1 MARGTSDRPR
11 PRLAAGELLQ
21 QYVLTV
27 ALLLLAYW
35 SGEVDGIADRLVN
48 AVSSFYFALLTDRV
62 LCVLP
67 AYDHG
72 YQPGLEAAFTP
83 GPNIDWTDV
92 AYWNPTADDAW
103 MDPGFPI
110 YTQFVR
116 SHLDRIGPYNATTLV
131 LRMHRGISVA
141 LFNNPHHRRQME
153 GMGLRPDTAFGCA
166 MAYLFG
172 SLNAATRALAA
183 AEPRLH
189 GIMTDESAIK
199 IGIQIRLGDAKIL
212 AQLQGDNQTAALDDE
227 ARKVVDGF
235 LNCAATLAASV
246 TGLSGPEGPQPET
259 GHQAAGDRVA
269 PGDVAG
275 LQQLLA
281 HGGTDQ
287 RLSDALSPVLLTAA
301 APPPLRPAAPP
312 AGPPLRIYYYL
323 MTDTLAVRQVALES
337 RQWSSTSTSQTMACA
352 ALYWSTAAFGSLRP
366 GPRLYSME
374 IADGTRMAG
383 RGRVVAERASG
394 FRSSDDADTLAAVAA
409 ASRQRV
415 QRSAAFDHDDD
426 VFGVDAAATRDRTA
440 SASTS
445 GHDHPASGARR
456 AVVAGASARRASS
469 ARTPRR
475 AAAESLAAP
484 EHDAEDDDEQELAHH
499 APADANAAALHMN
512 GVAVGVD
519 AAGAAALL
527 LPAVEAAEEKKS
539 HKRGLSRPPGL
550 TEARDRETHDEL
562 RACDDWRDVLDVV
575 ADEAAVEGL
584 SARTSVQALTKLN
597 TLTRNSPGERAELI
611 ALPAFAAL
619 TKLVLDQGVANTMWA
634 LGRMGVYHPP
644 AVEAALGAFRAS
656 AFAYKP
662 QEVAN
667 LLLLGRL
674 DELRPAD
681 LATALY
687 ALAYFNTAPGR
698 AVLTRIAGRV
708 LTLLEQ
714 RTRAR
719 AADAED
725 AEDASFLHP
734 SSSSCAPELAP
745 RLRKAG
751 TRGPARHAM
760 RWRPG
765 TVLNG
770 VELANLY
777 WGFALLGSEQQL
789 EPRLAER
796 LMAGLEAAL
805 AEDLQR
811 MVFQGFLASR
821 LAGSSR
827 RHAFSPLAL
836 DAFKRSWMASMTDTA
851 ARGTGGRSNKTPV
864 KHVAD
869 IIHKLKVSYDTLR
882 PTRDGLAVI
891 DVALKAGPER
901 YVALEVV
908 AEADTAANSRQMLG
922 PNAVKRQLLEKNGW
936 EVRYLNAG
944 DLLRLDADTQLL
956 HPGGHE
962 RSACPARTR
971 DKEGVA
977 AAWRQLPVAAG
988 NQLGETDVS

>member
-35 SGEVDGIADRLVN
+35 SGEVGAASGAGGSHSSAVPGGGRSRLHFPLPASAAACPSFARYTRLHRAALGQLDQLPGLVSGYNARQHGAGAVLEGPRYTHSHRHASGTAATRPLATGAGTGHHRDRQLATAGSAAAAATAAAASDAATGSEGSTNPTAATPTSLSAPSSSSSSSSSYQQQQPRSKARWLVTLDPDGIADRLVN

-83 GPNIDWTDV
+83 GPNIDWTCGRQPSAAELERRQEQAQEQPQEQAQKQGEQGEGEEGEQAQEGSGSGAGGKRTTAAGKASKAGKAAAVAADSGPKEAGDAGEGAVRRLASTGRLLLQQQQQQQRGRRVLADEVAGEDAQAADSVEEEEEEQAEEAQAADGQGQAVSEDEEEEAAQQEEEEAAAEPPGLDPAPLPPLVDTSDV

-281 HGGTDQ
+281 HGGTEYDHFRQ
-287 RLSDALSPVLLTAA
+287 QQEQQQQQQQQQVEGGATA

-323 MTDTLAVRQVALES
+323 MTDTLAVRQVALERFGDALLFPPQSTVEFYQHVTDDGLRRTVLEHWYFS
-337 RQWSSTSTSQTMACA
+337 RCHHHVITGHSGMGR
-352 ALYWSTAAFGSLRP
+352 TAAFGSLRP

-383 RGRVVAERASG
+383 RGC
-394 FRSSDDADTLAAVAA
+394 
-409 ASRQRV
+409 
-415 QRSAAFDHDDD
+415 
-426 VFGVDAAATRDRTA
+426 
-440 SASTS
+440 
-445 GHDHPASGARR
+445 
-456 AVVAGASARRASS
+456 
-469 ARTPRR
+469 
-475 AAAESLAAP
+475 
-484 EHDAEDDDEQELAHH
+484 EL
-499 APADANAAALHMN
+499 
-512 GVAVGVD
+512 
-519 AAGAAALL
+519 
-527 LPAVEAAEEKKS
+527 
-539 HKRGLSRPPGL
+539 
-550 TEARDRETHDEL
+550 
-562 RACDDWRDVLDVV
+562 W
-575 ADEAAVEGL
+575 
-584 SARTSVQALTKLN
+584 
-597 TLTRNSPGERAELI
+597 
-611 ALPAFAAL
+611 
-619 TKLVLDQGVANTMWA
+619 
-634 LGRMGVYHPP
+634 
-644 AVEAALGAFRAS
+644 
-656 AFAYKP
+656 
-662 QEVAN
+662 
-667 LLLLGRL
+667 
-674 DELRPAD
+674 
-681 LATALY
+681 
-687 ALAYFNTAPGR
+687 
-698 AVLTRIAGRV
+698 
-708 LTLLEQ
+708 
-714 RTRAR
+714 
-719 AADAED
+719 
-725 AEDASFLHP
+725 
-734 SSSSCAPELAP
+734 
-745 RLRKAG
+745 
-751 TRGPARHAM
+751 
-760 RWRPG
+760 
-765 TVLNG
+765 
-770 VELANLY
+770 
-777 WGFALLGSEQQL
+777 
-789 EPRLAER
+789 
-796 LMAGLEAAL
+796 
-805 AEDLQR
+805 
-811 MVFQGFLASR
+811 
-821 LAGSSR
+821 
-827 RHAFSPLAL
+827 
-836 DAFKRSWMASMTDTA
+836 
-851 ARGTGGRSNKTPV
+851 
-864 KHVAD
+864 
-869 IIHKLKVSYDTLR
+869 
-882 PTRDGLAVI
+882 
-891 DVALKAGPER
+891 
-901 YVALEVV
+901 
-908 AEADTAANSRQMLG
+908 EADRPMDVYNTWS
-922 PNAVKRQLLEKNGW
+922 
-936 EVRYLNAG
+936 
-944 DLLRLDADTQLL
+944 
-956 HPGGHE
+956 
-962 RSACPARTR
+962 
-971 DKEGVA
+971 GV
-977 AAWRQLPVAAG
+977 
-988 NQLGETDVS
+988 

>member
-1 MARGTSDRPR
+1 MLSQLHVRGKSIACRWST
-11 PRLAAGELLQ
+11 LQ
-21 QYVLTV
+21 
-27 ALLLLAYW
+27 
-35 SGEVDGIADRLVN
+35 
-48 AVSSFYFALLTDRV
+48 
-62 LCVLP
+62 
-67 AYDHG
+67 
-72 YQPGLEAAFTP
+72 
-83 GPNIDWTDV
+83 
-92 AYWNPTADDAW
+92 
-103 MDPGFPI
+103 
-110 YTQFVR
+110 
-116 SHLDRIGPYNATTLV
+116 
-131 LRMHRGISVA
+131 
-141 LFNNPHHRRQME
+141 
-153 GMGLRPDTAFGCA
+153 
-166 MAYLFG
+166 
-172 SLNAATRALAA
+172 
-183 AEPRLH
+183 
-189 GIMTDESAIK
+189 
-199 IGIQIRLGDAKIL
+199 
-212 AQLQGDNQTAALDDE
+212 
-227 ARKVVDGF
+227 
-235 LNCAATLAASV
+235 
-246 TGLSGPEGPQPET
+246 
-259 GHQAAGDRVA
+259 
-269 PGDVAG
+269 
-275 LQQLLA
+275 
-281 HGGTDQ
+281 
-287 RLSDALSPVLLTAA
+287 
-301 APPPLRPAAPP
+301 PP
-312 AGPPLRIYYYL
+312 ARVVGG
-323 MTDTLAVRQVALES
+323 VV
-337 RQWSSTSTSQTMACA
+337 
-352 ALYWSTAAFGSLRP
+352 RP
-366 GPRLYSME
+366 GVAR
-374 IADGTRMAG
+374 
-383 RGRVVAERASG
+383 RVVAERASG

-619 TKLVLDQGVANTMWA
+619 TKLVLDQVHDMNNIQLSNSLWALSQLGCRLPAPDLDAYWAACLDAAELFHPRDIATLLAAAAALRAAPPQRLLDVMGFRARAFLSSGEFEARGISTLLHSCVVLGYINPLLGWAAAEAAAAPGVMGSMAPQGVANTMWA

-667 LLLLGRL
+667 LLWALTAFRHHPGEVFADFAKSLLGRL

-805 AEDLQR
+805 AEEWQAATAGATGAAGAAAAAAGVVGAGAAKEEAKAEQGEELPAAAAGAEEAEAGPSGAKAAGAGAAAAGLFPDSLQR

-956 HPGGHE
+956 FVAELLKGLGLKPRGAELTAALAAVQG
-962 RSACPARTR
+962 
-971 DKEGVA
+971 A
-977 AAWRQLPVAAG
+977 AAAPGAGARAARGERGEAAGEADGGRRVAAG
-988 NQLGETDVS
+988 GSGRAPRRS